1 MKKLGLIGGIGPES
15 TLLYYKKLVY
25 LLQKEVGPEFFPNL
39 TIESLNVFDV
49 LAFCENNDF
58 DGLISYLMKGINSLI
73 AGGSEVIALTGNT
86 PHIVFNQLQAK
97 SSVPLVSIVEATKD
111 AAKHQNYAKIGL
123 LGTKFTMQAEF
134 FKKPFLD
141 AGIAV
146 VVPNEDELL
155 FIAEKISKE
164 LEHGIISPETKKQ
177 ILQIVQRM
185 QNEDGIEAIILGCT
199 ELPLMFKNVV
209 LSIPVLDTMEIHI
222 QELVKVI
229 LH

>member
-1 MKKLGLIGGIGPES
+1 MKKLGLIGGVGPES

-49 LAFCENNDF
+49 LAFCENKDF

-86 PHIVFNQLQAK
+86 PHIVFDQLQAK
-97 SSVPLVSIVEATKD
+97 SSVPLVSIVKTTKD
-111 AAKHQNYAKIGL
+111 AAKHKGYAKIGL

-134 FKKPFLD
+134 FKKPFID

-146 VVPNEDELL
+146 IAPHGDEQL

-164 LEHGIISPETKKQ
+164 LEHGIISTETQKQ
-177 ILQIVQRM
+177 MLQIVQRM
-185 QNEDGIEAIILGCT
+185 RNEDGIEAIVLGCT
-199 ELPLMFKNVV
+199 ELPLIFKDAI
-209 LSIPVLDTMEIHI
+209 LSVPVLDTLEIHI

-229 LH
+229 NH

>member
-25 LLQKEVGPEFFPNL
+25 LLQKEVGPIFFPNL
-39 TIESLNVFDV
+39 AIESLNVFDV
-49 LAFCENNDF
+49 LAFCEKKDF
-58 DGLISYLMKGINSLI
+58 DGLISYLMTGINSLI

-86 PHIVFNQLQAK
+86 PHIVFDQLQAK

-111 AAKHQNYAKIGL
+111 AAQRQYYAKIGL

-141 AGIAV
+141 AGIV
-146 VVPNEDELL
+146 VIAPDDDEQL

-164 LEHGIISPETKKQ
+164 LEHGIISAETQKRM
-177 ILQIVQRM
+177 LQIVQRM
-185 QNEDGIEAIILGCT
+185 RDEDNIEAIVLGCT
-199 ELPLMFKNVV
+199 ELPLIFKDTILAV
-209 LSIPVLDTMEIHI
+209 PALDTLEIHI

-229 LH
+229 NH

>member
-49 LAFCENNDF
+49 LAFCENKDF

-86 PHIVFNQLQAK
+86 PHIVFDQLQAK
-97 SSVPLVSIVEATKD
+97 SSVPLVSIVETTKD
-111 AAKHQNYAKIGL
+111 AAKHNGYGKIGL
-123 LGTKFTMQAEF
+123 LGTMFTMQAEF
-134 FKKPFLD
+134 FKKPFID

-146 VVPNEDELL
+146 ISPHDDEQL

-164 LEHGIISPETKKQ
+164 LEHGIISTETQKQ
-177 ILQIVQRM
+177 MLQIVQRM
-185 QNEDGIEAIILGCT
+185 RNEDGIEAIVLGCT
-199 ELPLMFKNVV
+199 ELPLIFKDAI
-209 LSIPVLDTMEIHI
+209 LSVPTLDTLEIHI

-229 LH
+229 NH

>member
-49 LAFCENNDF
+49 LAFCENKDF

-86 PHIVFNQLQAK
+86 PHIVFDQLQAK
-97 SSVPLVSIVEATKD
+97 SSVPLVSIVKATKD
-111 AAKHQNYAKIGL
+111 AAKRQNYTKIGL

-134 FKKPFLD
+134 FKKPFID

-146 VVPNEDELL
+146 IAPHDDEQL

-164 LEHGIISPETKKQ
+164 LEHGIISTETQKQ
-177 ILQIVQRM
+177 MLQIVQRM
-185 QNEDGIEAIILGCT
+185 RNEDGIEAIVLGCT
-199 ELPLMFKNVV
+199 ELPLIFKDAILWV
-209 LSIPVLDTMEIHI
+209 PALDTLEIHI

-229 LH
+229 NY